1 MRILQIN
8 TVCGTGSTGRIATDL
23 YEILERKGHE
33 CVIAYGRG
41 EAPKNIKAI
50 KIGSNIDNYVHGI
63 KTRVFDKHGFS
74 SIRATKDFIEKVKGY
89 NPDIIHLHNIH
100 GYYINI
106 QILFNYLK
114 ESKKPVI
121 WTLHDCWTFTG
132 HCAYFDYV
140 ACDKWKDECKNC
152 IQKNSYPS
160 SKIMDNSNWNY
171 LKKKALFTSLEN
183 VNIIVPSRW
192 LANLVEKSFLG
203 KYEIKVI
210 NNGIDLNVFK
220 PINGNFRKKYGLGN
234 KFIILGVANVWEKRK
249 GLNEFIKLSKKIDN
263 DKKIVLVGLT
273 EKQLKTIPKNIIGIT
288 RTNNIKELVEIY
300 TESNVYINL
309 SVEETMGL
317 TTVEAL
323 ACGTPVI
330 VNDATAIPE
339 VIDESCGYVV
349 EKNNLDQVL
358 LNMND
363 MNKKI
368 FTLNDCINRAKLYD
382 KNKKYSEY
390 IEVYSKYEKILK

>member
-1 MRILQIN
+1 
-8 TVCGTGSTGRIATDL
+8 
-23 YEILERKGHE
+23 
-33 CVIAYGRG
+33 
-41 EAPKNIKAI
+41 
-50 KIGSNIDNYVHGI
+50 
-63 KTRVFDKHGFS
+63 
-74 SIRATKDFIEKVKGY
+74 
-89 NPDIIHLHNIH
+89 
-100 GYYINI
+100 
-106 QILFNYLK
+106 
-114 ESKKPVI
+114 
-121 WTLHDCWTFTG
+121 
-132 HCAYFDYV
+132 
-140 ACDKWKDECKNC
+140 
-152 IQKNSYPS
+152 
-160 SKIMDNSNWNY
+160 MDNSNWNY

-220 PINGNFRKKYGLGN
+220 PIYGNFRKKYGLGN

-249 GLNEFIKLSKKIDN
+249 GLNEFIELSKKIDN

-390 IEVYSKYEKILK
+390 IEVYSKYEKILKYKNSFMITI